1 MSRGCGRGGGAE
13 KKEGRWGWGVGGVI
27 IEWRAAERRADREAT
42 AEMKASDYAQ
52 GTGDAG
58 TKLRLR
64 CLSTQLHNAFVR
76 ADV

>member
-1 MSRGCGRGGGAE
+1 MAA
-13 KKEGRWGWGVGGVI
+13 EGRRGRKREGGKTGERGRRRVI
-27 IEWRAAERRADREAT
+27 IEWRAADRRADREAT

>member
-1 MSRGCGRGGGAE
+1 MSGEWRIDGQTGGG
-13 KKEGRWGWGVGGVI
+13 
-27 IEWRAAERRADREAT
+27 T

-58 TKLRLR
+58 TKLGLR
-64 CLSTQLHNAFVR
+64 RLSTQTHNAFVR

>member
-1 MSRGCGRGGGAE
+1 MGGAE
-13 KKEGRWGWGVGGVI
+13 KENGGAEEVGVI
-27 IEWRAAERRADREAT
+27 IEWRAADRRADREAT